1 MTDPLHSPNSFN
13 PSSIFTALEDSA
25 ERMTEAKEKADN
37 LTELRKSILAK
48 LTLSYMKRPLHTSRL
63 EAETRAL
70 ADIEYREY
78 IEGMNEAV
86 RQANRAQAAF
96 KNQHVLA
103 ELRRSEESSRRTLR
117 V

>member
-1 MTDPLHSPNSFN
+1 MTDPLHTPEIFN
-13 PSSIFTALEDSA
+13 PASIFAALEDAA
-25 ERMTEAKEKADN
+25 EKMTAAKEKADN
-37 LTELRKSILAK
+37 CTELRKCILASI
-48 LTLSYMKRPLHTSRL
+48 TLEHMVGKISRA

-70 ADIEYREY
+70 ASVDYKKY

>member
-1 MTDPLHSPNSFN
+1 MLDPLHNSHSFDPNA
-13 PSSIFTALEDSA
+13 IFTALEAAA
-25 ERMTEAKEKADN
+25 ELMTVTKEAADN
-37 LTELRKSILAK
+37 LTELRKAFLAK
-48 LTLSYMKRPLHTSRL
+48 LTLDHMKGKVSRL

-70 ADIEYREY
+70 ADEEYWEY
-78 IEGMNEAV
+78 IKGMNEAV

-96 KNQHVLA
+96 KNRHVLA

>member
-1 MTDPLHSPNSFN
+1 MTDALHSPNSFN
-13 PSSIFTALEDSA
+13 PSAIFSALEDAA
-25 ERMTEAKEKADN
+25 EKMTEAKEKADN
-37 LTELRKSILAK
+37 LTELRKCILAGI
-48 LTLSYMKRPLHTSRL
+48 TLEHMAGKTSRA

-70 ADIEYREY
+70 ASTEYAKY
-78 IEGMNEAV
+78 IKGMNEAV

-103 ELRRSEESSRRTLR
+103 ELRRSEESSRRTMR

>member
-13 PSSIFTALEDSA
+13 PSSIFTALEDAA

-37 LTELRKSILAK
+37 LTELRKSILAG
-48 LTLSYMKRPLHTSRL
+48 LTLTHMVGKVTRA

-70 ADIEYREY
+70 ADEEYKEY
-78 IEGMNEAV
+78 IKGMNEAV

-96 KNQHVLA
+96 KNRHVLA
-103 ELRRSEESSRRTLR
+103 ELRRSEESSRRTMR

>member
-1 MTDPLHSPNSFN
+1 MSDDLHSPNSFN
-13 PSSIFTALEDSA
+13 PSAIFSALEDA
-25 ERMTEAKEKADN
+25 AQKMTETKEKADN
-37 LTELRKSILAK
+37 LTELKKSILAK
-48 LTLSYMKRPLHTSRL
+48 LTLGHMKGKVSRL

-70 ADIEYREY
+70 ADDEYREY
-78 IEGMNEAV
+78 IRGMNEAA

-103 ELRRSEESSRRTLR
+103 ELRRSEESSRRTMR

>member
-1 MTDPLHSPNSFN
+1 MTDALHTPYSFN
-13 PSSIFTALEDSA
+13 PTAIFSALEDAA
-25 ERMTEAKEKADN
+25 EKMTEAKEKADN
-37 LTELRKSILAK
+37 CTELRKCILAGI
-48 LTLSYMKRPLHTSRL
+48 TLEHMVGKITRA

-70 ADIEYREY
+70 ASDEYKEY

>member
-1 MTDPLHSPNSFN
+1 MPDALHSPETFN
-13 PSSIFTALEDSA
+13 PSAIFRELEAAA
-25 ERMTEAKEKADN
+25 EKMTKAKEKADN
-37 LTELRKSILAK
+37 CTELRKCILAGI
-48 LTLSYMKRPLHTSRL
+48 TLEHMVGKITRA

-70 ADIEYREY
+70 ASDEYKEY

-103 ELRRSEESSRRTLR
+103 ELRRSEESSRRTMR